1 MVRWKRQ
8 GEAIV
13 GGVALAN
20 GGRGNVVLVGPASN
34 PRGATLIIPGDDPQK
49 PRTALLPAGCEQLAP
64 GDYLEILCMQERGYG
79 ECGFPE
85 PEGLD
90 E

>member
-1 MVRWKRQ
+1 VVAWKKQ

-13 GGVALAN
+13 AGVPLLQ
-20 GGRGNVVLVGPASN
+20 GGRGNVVLVGPGSN
-34 PRGATLIIPGDDPQK
+34 PKGATLIIPGDDPAK

-64 GDYLEILCMQERGYG
+64 GDFLDILCMQERGFG
-79 ECGFPE
+79 DRNFPQ

-90 E
+90 